1 MRIEK
6 SSAGNPGC
14 RGVGK
19 GEGRG
24 GLCHSMS
31 SCFAPTS
38 KFKILP
44 QTFACGYFARQA
56 PRQKFYIPGIW
67 APLPKHTR
75 KYIHVYSD
83 VNQYSKTFQTSVCQS
98 RAPLWIVQV
107 LALGELQCAS
117 KTISPDA
124 VMTLSSQGQ
133 GLRPLARLQYGQS
146 QLHLSSLSISIE
158 HICRRSRADSYV
170 LKLPGR

>member
-1 MRIEK
+1 MPEILVVVEW
-6 SSAGNPGC
+6 
-14 RGVGK
+14 GK
-19 GEGRG
+19 GREGVVSAT
-24 GLCHSMS
+24 LCLLALH
-31 SCFAPTS
+31 PRP

-44 QTFACGYFARQA
+44 QTFACARQA

-67 APLPKHTR
+67 APLPKHTG